1 VMVTSSRGGY
11 IFVLRDDGD
20 CTLYLRSEEYCICF
34 RRQIFLRTTNCA
46 CVYVAVILS
55 AEVITAVEGCAQ
67 LSCKLL
73 AVEKLYY
80 GKIILFMPTI

>member
-1 VMVTSSRGGY
+1 MFQATNLPAHHKLCVCVCGG
-11 IFVLRDDGD
+11 D
-20 CTLYLRSEEYCICF
+20 
-34 RRQIFLRTTNCA
+34 
-46 CVYVAVILS
+46 S